1 MAVGGLH
8 KAPAAL
14 PRGRRSDTYV
24 AESWLGPRAGLDT
37 FGNPPPNPLFCQR
50 TYQTLAGGCR
60 YNDYAV
66 LAH

>member
-37 FGNPPPNPLFCQR
+37 FGNPPPTPLFDQR
-50 TYQTLAGGCR
+50 TDHTVAVASR